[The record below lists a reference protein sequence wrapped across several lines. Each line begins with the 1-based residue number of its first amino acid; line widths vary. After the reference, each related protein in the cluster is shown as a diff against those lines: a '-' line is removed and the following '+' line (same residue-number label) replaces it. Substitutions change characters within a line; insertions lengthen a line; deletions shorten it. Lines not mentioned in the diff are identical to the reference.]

1 MSLIHPRRPR
11 GVRARTC
18 TYGPAGSGSPTPD
31 PAPDALRPG
40 RSVAPSA
47 PPAPPAVLRA
57 RRGLLGLYLLLGMTM
72 SSWLARL
79 PTVRAELGLST
90 GELGTIL
97 LLGAVGS
104 LVTLLG
110 AGAVAVR
117 WGSVNTLVAAAAVFS
132 VANLL
137 LGLGPAVG
145 SVVVLTVGVVLLST
159 SFALGNVPMNLE
171 TVAIERAM
179 KRTIVPQFH
188 AAFSVGSVLGS
199 GVGAAA
205 AWGQVPLIVQF
216 GVISVVSLVWRLRA
230 IPRSVLA
237 VAEPRPTVQA
247 DRATG
252 SGRAPAGPAPVSR
265 RTALRNALGA
275 WRERRTIVIGVVVMA
290 AALSEGSANNW
301 LAIGVVDGFART
313 EAVAALVF
321 GVFVASMTVARLVGT
336 AVLDRYGRVAVLS
349 ASGLIGLVGVAVFG
363 LGPNLPLAVI
373 GVVCWGLGTGL
384 IVPIGIAAVSADPMK
399 AAGRVAVVSAFA
411 SGASLAAPPLIGVV
425 AEHVGVRNALLFVCV
440 GMVAATFLARE
451 AGAGHQPSVP
461 APTADPRADEAR
473 TDETR
478 TTSGTDAVR
487 PSAPAA
493 VPAGPVRTEPVPTA
507 PVSTG
512 SVPVVARARHR
523 EHGWSRA
530 HAVRRTAR
538 ALVGQTRR

>member
-1 MSLIHPRRPR
+1 MPLIHPRRARGLRPR
-11 GVRARTC
+11 AC
-18 TYGPAGSGSPTPD
+18 SYGPPGSESAPPD
-31 PAPDALRPG
+31 SAPGPARPG
-40 RSVAPSA
+40 VRSVAP
-47 PPAPPAVLRA
+47 PVVLRA
-57 RRGLLGLYLLLGMTM
+57 RRGLLGLYALLGMTM

-117 WGSVNTLVAAAAVFS
+117 WGSVNTLVAAAVVFS
-132 VANLL
+132 VANVL
-137 LGLGPAVG
+137 LGLGPAAG

-205 AWGQVPLIVQF
+205 AWGRVPLLVQF

-237 VAEPRPTVQA
+237 AAVAEPTPAVAAVRPVASAGT
-247 DRATG
+247 
-252 SGRAPAGPAPVSR
+252 PAAVAPVSR
-265 RTALRNALGA
+265 GAALRNALGA

-336 AVLDRYGRVAVLS
+336 AVLDRYGPVVVLS
-349 ASGLIGLVGVAVFG
+349 ASGLTGLVGVAVFG
-363 LGPNLPLAVI
+363 LGPNLPLAVL

-451 AGAGHQPSVP
+451 AGAG
-461 APTADPRADEAR
+461 E
-473 TDETR
+473 
-478 TTSGTDAVR
+478 R
-487 PSAPAA
+487 PSAPSPSGL
-493 VPAGPVRTEPVPTA
+493 PADPARAEPTSAKQAPTGP
-507 PVSTG
+507 
-512 SVPVVARARHR
+512 VPVVTRTRHR
-523 EHGWSRA
+523 HHGWSRA

-538 ALVGQTRR
+538 ALVGQARR